1 MFVGELLC
9 LVMYSIKQTFYP
21 NESEQANKSS
31 LKTDLLLAIPAIFDI
46 ISTSLLFIGLTTVAG
61 SVFQMM
67 RGFIVIITAFMA
79 LIFLGRKQFMHH
91 WVSMAIIVTGIAIVG
106 FVSLE
111 SPASDDKNLAQTS
124 MQGIVLILIA
134 QCFVAALLVV
144 EEKLLSG
151 TSLDPLY
158 VVGMEGFWGCLIFSI
173 LLPIFQNVNCTG
185 PLCHEGKIEDTLATF
200 REIRQNPFIMYQF
213 VGALLFVAFFNAF
226 GVMITKYA
234 SAAQRATIDS
244 CRTLTIW
251 MVFISIGKEKFMAWE
266 LVGFVLLATGTLI
279 YNEILEVPIDALR
292 RNTKRNI
299 AMREKQEALKKEA
312 ITNK

>member
-1 MFVGELLC
+1 MFVGELIC
-9 LVMYSIKQTFYP
+9 LLLYAIKQSFFSS
-21 NESEQANKSS
+21 NSEQSNKTS

-79 LIFLGRKQFMHH
+79 LIFLGRKQFIHH
-91 WVSMAIIVTGIAIVG
+91 WVSLAIIVTGIAIVG
-106 FVSLE
+106 FVSVE
-111 SPASDDKNLAQTS
+111 STSSNDKNLAQTS
-124 MQGIVLILIA
+124 MQGIALILIA
-134 QCFVAALLVV
+134 QCFVAALMVV

-151 TSLDPLY
+151 TTLDPLY
-158 VVGMEGFWGCLIFSI
+158 VVGMEGFWGCLIFAI
-173 LLPIFQNVNCTG
+173 MLPIFQTVNCTG
-185 PLCHEGKIEDTLATF
+185 TMCHEGKIEDTIATF
-200 REIRQNPFIMYQF
+200 REMHQNPVIFYQF

-251 MVFISIGKEKFMAWE
+251 MVFISMGKEKFMMGE
-266 LVGFVLLATGTLI
+266 LAGFVLLATGTLI
-279 YNEILEVPIDALR
+279 YNEIIEVPIDAFR
-292 RNTKRNI
+292 RNTKRNLAI
-299 AMREKQEALKKEA
+299 KAKQETLEKEA
-312 ITNK
+312 VKSK